1 MAEVEYKLIEYDKV
15 SYLNML
21 QNIIA
26 RMAGNSAIMKG
37 FASTIIVGVF
47 GLTVANIV
55 EWYHIM
61 ISLIPMISFVCL
73 DIYYLKMER
82 KYRNLYEL
90 IAKPNTYIDHYY
102 SLDLKNKA
110 FENHKKIINEKTA
123 IHWLIMSRSI
133 AGFYGWFVIAGIF
146 CIIIA

>member
-1 MAEVEYKLIEYDKV
+1 MSEIEYKLSEYDKV

-21 QNIIA
+21 QNIIT

-37 FASTIIVGVF
+37 FASTIIVGVL

-55 EWYHIM
+55 EWYHVA
-61 ISLIPMISFVCL
+61 ISLIPMISFVYL

-82 KYRNLYEL
+82 KYRNLYAL
-90 IAKPNTYIDHYY
+90 IARPDIYIDHYY
-102 SLDLKNKA
+102 SLDLKNKV
-110 FENHKKIINEKTA
+110 FKNHKKTINKNTEIHRLIIS
-123 IHWLIMSRSI
+123 HSI
-133 AGFYGWFVIAGIF
+133 AGFYGWFIITGMF